1 NFDATDR
8 GACTVR
14 RSRTNTPLQALNL
27 LNDQAYVELAFGLAE
42 RVLSEKAAADDKA
55 RLDFAFRC
63 CLVRKPTAEELAVLQ
78 LILAEERQRVA
89 EDVALVKTLNSH
101 WKPKA
106 KVDAAELAVWFR
118 VAEVL
123 LNLDEM
129 ITRT

>member
-42 RVLSEKAAADDKA
+42 RVLTEQPAVDDAA
-55 RLDFAFRC
+55 RLEHAFRC
-63 CLVRKPTAEELAVLQ
+63 CLVRKPTGNELKVL
-78 LILAEERQRVA
+78 LSILAEERA
-89 EDVALVKTLNSH
+89 HLA
-101 WKPKA
+101 A
-106 KVDAAELAVWFR
+106 DAAQVKSLNAHWTPKSKLDETELAAWFR

-129 ITRT
+129 ITRS